1 LTGPGQGWKGLYTH
15 SPFQGADCNPGGNKM
30 EHTMW
35 IFISVLLLTFGLF
48 LILAGAFTAYFGSG
62 KSRAIGVGLL
72 VFGIVM
78 GVVVLLMYQLDIVP
92 IELEFWT
99 VVKEALVY
107 IGAALVGAAIAIGVF
122 LVAIMKS

>member
-1 LTGPGQGWKGLYTH
+1 
-15 SPFQGADCNPGGNKM
+15 M
-30 EHTMW
+30 ENTMW
-35 IFISVLLLTFGLF
+35 VFISVLLLTFGLF

-72 VFGIVM
+72 VFGIIM
-78 GVVVLLMYQLDIVP
+78 GIVVVLMFQMDIVP

-99 VVKEALVY
+99 VIKDALVF
-107 IGAALVGAAIAIGVF
+107 IGSAVVGAAIAIGVF

>member
-1 LTGPGQGWKGLYTH
+1 
-15 SPFQGADCNPGGNKM
+15 M
-30 EHTMW
+30 ENTMW
-35 IFISVLLLTFGLF
+35 VFISVLLLTFGLF

-78 GVVVLLMYQLDIVP
+78 GIVVVLMFYMDMVP

-99 VVKEALVY
+99 VIKDALVY
-107 IGAALVGAAIAIGVF
+107 IGAALVGAAVAIGVF